1 MTQGKWFL
9 LSGILILSGIL
20 YLLLKLILKFNINI
34 IDGFAGAL
42 LGVGIGI
49 LLITLFKRKNK

>member
-9 LSGILILSGIL
+9 PGILILSAIL
-20 YLLLKLILKFNINI
+20 ILSLKLILKFNIDI

>member
-1 MTQGKWFL
+1 MTKQKEL
-9 LSGILILSGIL
+9 LISGILILLGIL
-20 YLLLKLILKFNINI
+20 ILSLKLILKFNIGM

-49 LLITLFKRKNK
+49 ILVVLFKRKK

>member
-1 MTQGKWFL
+1 VIQGKWFL
-9 LSGILILSGIL
+9 PGILILSAIL
-20 YLLLKLILKFNINI
+20 ILSLKLILKFNIDI

-49 LLITLFKRKNK
+49 LLFTLFKKKNK